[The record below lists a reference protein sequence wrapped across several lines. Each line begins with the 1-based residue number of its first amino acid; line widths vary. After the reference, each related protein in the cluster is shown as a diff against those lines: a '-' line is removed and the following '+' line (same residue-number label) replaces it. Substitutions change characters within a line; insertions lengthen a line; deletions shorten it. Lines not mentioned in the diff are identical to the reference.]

1 MAVVYLIDEKISAVT
16 ATIDAVTARMTDMRI
31 GDADTKRELAE
42 ETAELQRLRRERT
55 PAYVARVTE
64 LTEQMSSHQDRISQ
78 LNELI
83 AGHMR
88 RVDENSQRIQ
98 VLSQSLSN
106 TTESP
111 PPEVVEEM
119 RQREDEL
126 MRINEEI
133 TPLSNEFME
142 RSATLQSLTEQLA
155 MMTLDE
161 QIRVKE
167 EQIMS
172 YKQSL
177 EASVEEQTRL
187 KTELDTQTKERRS
200 IVAMKEAHLKREK
213 EILDRLTALESA
225 VRRVPAST
233 SVKPSR

>member
-55 PAYVARVTE
+55 PAYVARMTE
-64 LTEQMSSHQDRISQ
+64 LTEQISTEQ
-78 LNELI
+78 GRVTHLNELI
-83 AGHMR
+83 AGYMLL
-88 RVDENSQRIQ
+88 VDENSQRIQ
-98 VLSQSLSN
+98 VLSQTLSN

-111 PPEVVEEM
+111 SSEVVEEM

-167 EQIMS
+167 ELIMS

-187 KTELDTQTKERRS
+187 KAELDTQTKERRS
-200 IVAMKEAHLKREK
+200 IMALKEAHLKREK

-233 SVKPSR
+233 SVKPAK

>member
-1 MAVVYLIDEKISAVT
+1 MAVVFLIDEKISAVT
-16 ATIDAVTARMTDMRI
+16 ATIDVVTAQITDMRN
-31 GDADTKRELAE
+31 GEMDTKRAIAE

-55 PAYVARVTE
+55 PAYVARMTE
-64 LTEQMSSHQDRISQ
+64 LTEQISTEQGRVTQ

-83 AGHMR
+83 AGHMI

-98 VLSQSLSN
+98 VLSQTLSN

-133 TPLSNEFME
+133 TLLSNEFME
-142 RSATLQSLTEQLA
+142 RSATLQSLTEQLG

-187 KTELDTQTKERRS
+187 KAELDTQTKERRS

-233 SVKPSR
+233 SVKPAK